1 MSRPLILAVDPDPAE
16 LERVERELQRYGREY
31 RIRGEESAA
40 AARAC
45 LHTAQERGEPVALVL
60 AAPDLPDAP
69 GPDLLCDVRAL
80 HPEAKRAL
88 LVPWGAWGW
97 RTMADTILTTM
108 ARGHM
113 DYYVLRPLGAYDELF
128 HRTVAEFVHEWSRAS
143 GRAASEVT
151 LVIPPLGP
159 QATEVRDL
167 IVRNGITSTVLD
179 TDSPEGAACLRDHGL
194 EGVRDP
200 VVIVHG
206 RPLRDPSPQE
216 VSRAFGVDTDPGEAR
231 EIDVLVVGAGPSGL
245 AAAVYA
251 ASEGLSTL
259 VVEREAIGG
268 QAGTS
273 SLIRNYLGFPRGI
286 SGGELAQRSYQ
297 QAWVF
302 GARFVHTRE
311 VLALRGEGDRYVA
324 RIGGAGD
331 VAARAVVLAGGVTY
345 RRLDVPALESFTG
358 AGVFY
363 GASLAE
369 ARGLSGARVVVVG
382 GGNSAGQ
389 AAMHLSRYAERVTI
403 VVRGAGL
410 EATMSRYLIEAIA
423 ATDNVGVL
431 PRHEV
436 VDARGAGRLERLVL
450 RDNELGALRE
460 EPADALFILIGAR
473 PHTHWLPREIG
484 RDAFGFV
491 LTGRAALADRDA
503 AARWPLAREPLAF
516 ETVLPGVF
524 AVGDIRHGSVKRV
537 ASAVGEGSV
546 VVPQVHE
553 HLQGLAAVPD

>member
-1 MSRPLILAVDPDPAE
+1 MTRPLILVVDAEPAA
-16 LERVERELQRYGREY
+16 LERVESELQRYGREY
-31 RIRGEESAA
+31 RVRGEETAA

-45 LHTAQERGEPVALVL
+45 LRRARDRGEPLALVL
-60 AAPDLPDAP
+60 AAPDLPDEP
-69 GPDLLCDVRAL
+69 GPDLLRDVRAL

-88 LVPWGAWGW
+88 LVPWGAWG
-97 RTMADTILTTM
+97 RRGMAETILTTM

-143 GRAASEVT
+143 ERTASEVM
-151 LVIPPLGP
+151 LVLPSRGP
-159 QATEVRDL
+159 QATAVRDL
-167 IVRNGITSTVLD
+167 IVRNGIAHTVLRA
-179 TDSPEGAACLRDHGL
+179 DSPEGAACLRDHGL

-200 VVIVHG
+200 VVVVHG
-206 RPLRDPSPQE
+206 RPLLDPSPRE
-216 VSRAFGVDTDPGEAR
+216 VSRAFGVDIDPGEGR
-231 EIDVLVVGAGPSGL
+231 EVDVLVVGAGPAGL

-311 VLALRGEGDRYVA
+311 VLALRPTGDEYVA
-324 RIGGAGD
+324 RIGGAGE
-331 VAARAVVLAGGVTY
+331 VTARAVVLAGGATY
-345 RRLDVPALESFTG
+345 RRLDVPALESFIG

-369 ARGLSGARVVVVG
+369 ARGLAGARAVVVG

-389 AAMHLSRYAERVTI
+389 AAMHLSRYADRVTI
-403 VVRGAGL
+403 VARGAGL
-410 EATMSRYLIEAIA
+410 EATMSQYLIDAIA
-423 ATDNVGVL
+423 ATGNVRVL
-431 PRHEV
+431 ARHEV
-436 VDARGAGRLERLVL
+436 VDARGAGRLEQLVL
-450 RDNELGALRE
+450 RDDDLGTLRE
-460 EPADALFILIGAR
+460 EPADALFILIGYALFSYVKKTEQGNIWIIE
-473 PHTHWLPREIG
+473 HGG
-484 RDAFGFV
+484 RFD
-491 LTGRAALADRDA
+491 
-503 AARWPLAREPLAF
+503 W
-516 ETVLPGVF
+516 
-524 AVGDIRHGSVKRV
+524 
-537 ASAVGEGSV
+537 
-546 VVPQVHE
+546 
-553 HLQGLAAVPD
+553 